1 MRSKK
6 TKRIIE
12 ETPQSVK
19 DWVKKYVSLKSM
31 KTENNSVARRHRLDL
46 NTPAELAIYNA
57 MLEVEKAG
65 ADRRLTMASIKLQEA
80 KTFVADYIDRINPIE
95 PMTEPI
101 DQATKNLIE
110 KEAEEYAPDEHWINQ
125 DSYLGYIAGAT
136 VWAGKLKQKEE
147 AIKEKDTWISEE
159 RRIST
164 ELGNKLYELEEK
176 LRQLETQSH
185 DQVRIIEHLEQEL
198 VKERELRKE
207 LVDGFLKLFQM
218 ELHIPS
224 EHWVE
229 WSEYHKQIESL
240 IKKAKEL

>member
-80 KTFVADYIDRINPIE
+80 KNFVADYIDRINPIE
-95 PMTEPI
+95 P
-101 DQATKNLIE
+101 
-110 KEAEEYAPDEHWINQ
+110 
-125 DSYLGYIAGAT
+125 
-136 VWAGKLKQKEE
+136 
-147 AIKEKDTWISEE
+147 
-159 RRIST
+159 
-164 ELGNKLYELEEK
+164 
-176 LRQLETQSH
+176 
-185 DQVRIIEHLEQEL
+185 
-198 VKERELRKE
+198 
-207 LVDGFLKLFQM
+207 
-218 ELHIPS
+218 
-224 EHWVE
+224 
-229 WSEYHKQIESL
+229 
-240 IKKAKEL
+240 